1 MSCSFLGSSLFR
13 KMIEALKIGEV
24 SEPLRTTRGYQILK
38 LEATSVAET
47 LPFEQARDQI
57 SEKVFADKRKAE
69 FDKYLTKL
77 RAEAI
82 IEFKNPDIKKAY
94 QVGLE
99 RMKAGPAQ

>member
-1 MSCSFLGSSLFR
+1 MATIGYARVSTRDQDLTLQH
-13 KMIEALKIGEV
+13 EALKGA
-24 SEPLRTTRGYQILK
+24 GC
-38 LEATSVAET
+38 
-47 LPFEQARDQI
+47 
-57 SEKVFADKRKAE
+57 EKVFAEKRKAE

-82 IEFKNPDIKKAY
+82 IEFRNTDIKKAY